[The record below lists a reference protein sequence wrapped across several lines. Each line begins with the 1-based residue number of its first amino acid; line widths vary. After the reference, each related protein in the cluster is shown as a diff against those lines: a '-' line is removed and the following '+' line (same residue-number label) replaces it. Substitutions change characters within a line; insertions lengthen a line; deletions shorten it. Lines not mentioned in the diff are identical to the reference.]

1 VADTEAELVRAALD
15 AGKPVA
21 VQVTNAEGRAIGA
34 PAPIEFISPRIDDAT
49 GTVAI
54 RAVLENP
61 GGVVPGRIVR
71 AHVKGVEI
79 ANALV
84 VPKRAVVYGGTGP
97 YVWSVDAGGMATPTP
112 VELGA
117 FAGNDVVV
125 AHGLAAGSRVVVEG
139 VLKVIPGLPVTAEP
153 VGAEGSAP

>member
-1 VADTEAELVRAALD
+1 
-15 AGKPVA
+15 
-21 VQVTNAEGRAIGA
+21 
-34 PAPIEFISPRIDDAT
+34 
-49 GTVAI
+49 
-54 RAVLENP
+54 
-61 GGVVPGRIVR
+61 
-71 AHVKGVEI
+71 
-79 ANALV
+79 
-84 VPKRAVVYGGTGP
+84 
-97 YVWSVDAGGMATPTP
+97 MATPTP